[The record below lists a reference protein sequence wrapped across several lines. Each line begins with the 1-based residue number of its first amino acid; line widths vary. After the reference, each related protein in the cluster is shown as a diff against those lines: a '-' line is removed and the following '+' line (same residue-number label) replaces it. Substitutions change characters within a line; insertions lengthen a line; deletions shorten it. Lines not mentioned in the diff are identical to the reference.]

1 MNIRMLALA
10 GLTLT
15 LLGACAPAT
24 DRPSLAPVIFKV
36 SEPASPGQPVT
47 LQGRNLGGP
56 SNSVVVFRA
65 DEVGEGGVEAE
76 NTDIVSWTANLVVV
90 KVPKAARPGGAF
102 LFVKVGGVF
111 SNAMP
116 YSVNP

>member
-1 MNIRMLALA
+1 MKIRLLALA
-10 GLTLT
+10 GVALA
-15 LLGACAPAT
+15 LLGACAPSAE
-24 DRPSLAPVIFKV
+24 RPSVAPVIIKL
-36 SEPASPGQPVT
+36 SEPVSQGQPVT
-47 LQGRNLGGP
+47 IQGRNLGGP

-65 DEVGEGGVEAE
+65 DEVGNGGVEADL
-76 NTDIVSWTANLVVV
+76 TDIVSWTSTQVVV

-102 LFVKVGGVF
+102 VFVKVGGVL